1 MHPPWRLISYL
12 LAAYLLTLATG
23 SMATEWFLSPTGN
36 DSSGNGS
43 FDNPYKTLGHL
54 LNPEFDIVQA
64 GDIITLRGT
73 AGHDVYN
80 ETEVRLRKPL
90 TLRSY
95 EGEWAVISCPIDL
108 EDGVCIQFDP
118 EASGS
123 RLSRLE
129 VTGGTFYALFF
140 QTNWDS
146 RNAQQESGAS
156 NIIIEDCKVHD
167 TGRDAI
173 KITPKSNNITIRRCE
188 IYNTGR
194 IYPGDTP
201 LDDKNAEGIDNV
213 NGSGMLVEDS
223 YIHDIATTG
232 LYFKGGAA
240 DVIVQRNRIERTGLG
255 GILVGFDT
263 SPDYFDTT
271 LNPNYYES
279 IRGIVRNNVVRD
291 TGYAGIGL
299 YAAQDAIV
307 ANNTIVH
314 TATLGHAAI
323 YFGVTLQD
331 FEPMAKRPPNV
342 NPMIRNNLVIQNG
355 GDCVHIRWAN
365 EISENGLYSL
375 IGPPGTDYNWFYNKN
390 GPCNFTDTRPGNPLS
405 EGGTFEQWVNLEHVD
420 THSLTGAIDISAEG
434 HLLPNSPA
442 IDKGIALPQVTED
455 IDQHPRVS
463 LFDMGA
469 DEVAD
474 KINQTI
480 TFTALA
486 DKTFGEGPFTVSATA
501 SSSLTVSFTAT
512 GHCSIAETTVTL
524 LSAGSCTITAAQAG
538 NALYTA
544 ASEVKQTF
552 AIIATPM
559 QTQMLQ
565 VSVQG
570 EGSIKSLPAGIECGA
585 DCQES
590 YLANTSV
597 TLTATPTAGNTFT
610 GWSGAC
616 SGLDVCQVNMNQMW
630 TVMATFTAVN
640 DNLLPICAPATLSPE
655 LNLQVPVISFGSEI
669 GWAEM
674 IFVPELFAFKMVQYG
689 VFNSSP
695 PTCQQGAVLTS
706 NVPFTL
712 SLPTVTFGNQSLWA
726 NLEFAPTPPYPFL
739 FKVMSYGVK

>member
-1 MHPPWRLISYL
+1 MHITWRLISYL
-12 LAAYLLTLATG
+12 LTGYLLTLTTT
-23 SMATEWFLSPTGN
+23 SVATEWFLSPTGN

-43 FDNPYKTLGHL
+43 ITNPYQTLGHL
-54 LNPEFDIVQA
+54 LNPEFELVQA
-64 GDIITLRGT
+64 GDIITLRGST
-73 AGHDVYN
+73 GNNVYN
-80 ETEVRLRKPL
+80 ETEVRLRMPL

-123 RLSRLE
+123 HLSRLE
-129 VTGGTFYALFF
+129 VTGGAFYGLFF

-194 IYPGDTP
+194 IYPAGTS

-240 DVIVQRNRIERTGLG
+240 DVIVQRNRIERTGEG

-263 SPDYFDTT
+263 SPEYFDTT
-271 LNPNYYES
+271 LNSNYYES
-279 IRGIVRNNVVRD
+279 IRGIVRNNVIRD

-299 YAAQDAIV
+299 YATQDAIV

-323 YFGVTLQD
+323 YFGVSLQD
-331 FEPMAKRPPNV
+331 YEPIAGRPPNI
-342 NPMIRNNLVIQNG
+342 NSIIRNNLIIQNG

-365 EISENGLYSL
+365 EISENGVYSL
-375 IGPPGTDYNWFYNKN
+375 TGSPGTDYNWFYNET
-390 GPCNFTDTRPGNPLS
+390 GPCNFTDTRPGSALS
-405 EGGTFEQWVNLEHVD
+405 EGGTFEQWVSLESVD
-420 THSLTGAIDISAEG
+420 THSLTGAIAISADG

-455 IDQHPRVS
+455 IDRQPRVS
-463 LFDMGA
+463 PFDIGA
-469 DEVAD
+469 DEVD
-474 KINQTI
+474 NEIN
-480 TFTALA
+480 
-486 DKTFGEGPFTVSATA
+486 
-501 SSSLTVSFTAT
+501 
-512 GHCSIAETTVTL
+512 
-524 LSAGSCTITAAQAG
+524 
-538 NALYTA
+538 
-544 ASEVKQTF
+544 
-552 AIIATPM
+552 TP
-559 QTQMLQ
+559 TLQ

-570 EGSIKSLPAGIECGA
+570 EGSVTSIPDGIQCGT
-585 DCQES
+585 DCQEA
-590 YLANTSV
+590 YPANTTV
-597 TLTATPTAGNTFT
+597 TLIAIPAAGNTFT
-610 GWSGAC
+610 GWSGTC
-616 SGLDVCQVNMNQMW
+616 SGVDTCQVNMNQMQ
-630 TVMATFTAVN
+630 TVIAIFTAIN
-640 DNLLPICAPATLSPE
+640 NSLPICAPATLSPE
-655 LNLQVPVISFGSEI
+655 LTLQLPVINFGSEV
-669 GWAEM
+669 WRADM
-674 IFVPELFAFKMVQYG
+674 VFVPELFAFQMIRYEVL
-689 VFNSSP
+689 SP
-695 PTCQQGAVLTS
+695 LPPACQQGPVFSS
-706 NVPFTL
+706 NEPFTL
-712 SLPTVTFGNQSLWA
+712 SLPTVIFGNQNLWA

-739 FKVMSYGVK
+739 FKVKDYSAK